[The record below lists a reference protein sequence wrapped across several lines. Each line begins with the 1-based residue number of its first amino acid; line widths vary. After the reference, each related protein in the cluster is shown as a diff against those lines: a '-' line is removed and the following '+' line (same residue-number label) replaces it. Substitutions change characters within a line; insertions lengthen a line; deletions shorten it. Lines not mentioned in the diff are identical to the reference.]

1 MHIVLIGLSG
11 SGKSSLGRQAAE
23 ALGLPFVDLDEQI
36 EREAGLCV
44 RDIFAQHGEADF
56 REREARAVRAA
67 AAAPDPSVIATGGGA
82 VLRPDNV
89 RLLRETG
96 FLIFLDR
103 PVAHIARHMAYDGSR
118 PLVSGA
124 QDLEA
129 LAARRRPL
137 YEAAA
142 HATLRNDA
150 GCGEALAALLAL
162 VSTWSPRSGNQ
173 KQEFGTWVAD
183 ATHIRPQNPPEGYA
197 VVGDPIAHTL
207 SPPLHRA
214 VFDALGVA
222 DAYTALH
229 VPRGTLAAFVSKL
242 RAGGLKGCNVTIPHK
257 RDILPLLDEVEE
269 EARLCG
275 AVNTVVVRAGRLCG
289 YNTDMEGLLTALR
302 AAGRGYRD
310 QTLLLLGAG
319 GAAGGVALK
328 AAREGA
334 RAIVVLARRAPQAGA
349 LAAAVRAAV
358 PAAPVRA
365 GVLSPAAA
373 EAEARAADLLV
384 NATPLGM
391 QSAAADFDDLS
402 FVEALPPHA
411 LVCDL
416 VYNPPRTRL
425 LRAAEA
431 RGLAV
436 QNGLDMLIYQALLA
450 DERFL
455 GRTLDKTALYPVA
468 KRAIEKEGDEADD
481 HYFETRGQR
490 GAGRGDPAGDG
501 GAGPDDP
508 GHPG

>member
-11 SGKSSLGRQAAE
+11 SGKSSLGRQAAQ
-23 ALGLPFVDLDEQI
+23 ALRLPFVDLDERI
-36 EREAGLCV
+36 EQEAGLCV
-44 RDIFAQHGEADF
+44 RDIFAKCGEADF
-56 REREARAVRAA
+56 REREARAVRTA
-67 AAAPDPSVIATGGGA
+67 AAAPVPSVIATGGGV

-103 PVAHIARHMAYDGSR
+103 PVAHIARHVAYDGSR
-118 PLVSGA
+118 PLVSGV
-124 QDLEA
+124 QDLET

-142 HATLRNDA
+142 HVTLRNNA
-150 GCGEALAALLAL
+150 GCGEALAALLAS
-162 VSTWSPRSGNQ
+162 VG
-173 KQEFGTWVAD
+173 A
-183 ATHIRPQNPPEGYA
+183 QNPPDGYA
-197 VVGDPIAHTL
+197 VIGDPIAHTL

-229 VPRGTLAAFVSKL
+229 VPCGTLAAFVPKL

-269 EARLCG
+269 EARFCG

-289 YNTDMEGLLTALR
+289 YNTDMEGLLTALQ

-310 QTLLLLGAG
+310 RTLLLLGAG

-334 RAIVVLARRAPQAGA
+334 RAIVILARRAPQAEA
-349 LAAAVRAAV
+349 LAAEVRTAV

-365 GVLSPAAA
+365 GALSPAAVA
-373 EAEARAADLLV
+373 AAARAADLLI

-391 QSAAADFDDLS
+391 HSAVADFDDLS
-402 FVEALPPHA
+402 FIEALPPHA

-431 RGLAV
+431 RDLAV

-450 DERFL
+450 DELFL
-455 GRTLDKTALYPVA
+455 GRTLDKTVLYPVA
-468 KRAIEKEGDEADD
+468 RQAIEKEI
-481 HYFETRGQR
+481 
-490 GAGRGDPAGDG
+490 G
-501 GAGPDDP
+501 GGWSR
-508 GHPG
+508 

>member
-11 SGKSSLGRQAAE
+11 SGKSSLGRRAAQM
-23 ALGLPFVDLDEQI
+23 LGLPFADLDERI
-36 EREAGLCV
+36 EQEAGLRV
-44 RDIFAQHGEADF
+44 REIFDRYGEADF

-67 AAAPDPSVIATGGGA
+67 SSSPISGVIATGGGA
-82 VLRPDNV
+82 VLRPENV
-89 RLLRETG
+89 RLLREAG
-96 FLIFLDR
+96 FLVFLDR
-103 PVAHIARHMAYDGSR
+103 PVAHIARHVAYDGSR

-124 QDLEA
+124 RDLEA

-150 GCGEALAALLAL
+150 GFDEALAALLAL
-162 VSTWSPRSGNQ
+162 VRTR
-173 KQEFGTWVAD
+173 
-183 ATHIRPQNPPEGYA
+183 NPPGGYA

-207 SPPLHRA
+207 SPLLHRA
-214 VFDALGVA
+214 VFGALGVA
-222 DAYTALH
+222 EDYTALQ
-229 VPRGTLAAFVSKL
+229 VPRGALADFTSGL
-242 RAGGLKGCNVTIPHK
+242 RAGKLKGCNVTIPHK
-257 RDILPLLDEVEE
+257 RDILPLLDEAEE

-275 AVNTVVVRAGRLCG
+275 AVNTVVARGGRLCG

-302 AAGRGYRD
+302 AAGRGYRGAAV
-310 QTLLLLGAG
+310 LLLGAG

-334 RAIVVLARRAPQAGA
+334 RGIVILARRPQRAEA
-349 LAAAVRAAV
+349 LAAAVRAAA

-365 GVLSPAAA
+365 GALTPETVAAA
-373 EAEARAADLLV
+373 ARTADLLV

-391 QSAAADFDDLS
+391 CSAAADFDDLS
-402 FVEALPPHA
+402 FVDALPPRA

-450 DERFL
+450 DELFL
-455 GRTLDKTALYPVA
+455 GRALDKAALYPIARRAVA
-468 KRAIEKEGDEADD
+468 DM
-481 HYFETRGQR
+481 QS
-490 GAGRGDPAGDG
+490 P
-501 GAGPDDP
+501 
-508 GHPG
+508 